1 MRVVHV
7 HGGRL
12 LLEKIEMAGIE
23 GELLE
28 WSDVLVFG
36 PTPNVPRD
44 EWYEVRARALE
55 ELMGPAE
62 AIPYEDRL
70 LAQDCALD
78 LAIGDANA
86 EIVLWFGPELYCQ
99 AILIAL
105 LARLHGRANVA
116 LVSPGDIAGKP
127 RGCSVSYMA
136 EEELRA
142 AFAVRAP
149 VGPAQTAL
157 AKRAWDAWRA
167 PNARAALSE
176 VLAGDASAIPHV
188 GAAIARWLEEPGRS
202 RALIDAAIANGV
214 REFPA
219 IFQAVQAGEARP
231 WMTGELLLDRLA
243 NPDAQR
249 GPTSG

>member
-28 WSDVLVFG
+28 WTDVLVFG
-36 PTPNVPRD
+36 PTPDVPRD
-44 EWYEVRARALE
+44 EWYRVRAKALE
-55 ELMGPAE
+55 EMNGPAE

-78 LAIGDANA
+78 LAAGDPQA
-86 EIVLWFGPELYCQ
+86 EIVLWFGPELFCQ

-105 LARLHGRANVA
+105 LARLHGRANVS
-116 LVSPGDIAGKP
+116 LVSPGDVAGKP
-127 RGCSVSYMA
+127 SGCSISYFT

-142 AFAVRAP
+142 AFAVRTA

-176 VLAGDASAIPHV
+176 VLAGDTSALPHL
-188 GAAIARWLEEPGRS
+188 GAAIARWLEEPAKTH
-202 RALIDAAIANGV
+202 ALIDAALAKGI

-219 IFQAVQAGEARP
+219 LYQAMQAGEARP
-231 WMTGELLLDRLA
+231 WLTGELLLDRLA
-243 NPDAQR
+243 NPDAPR
-249 GPTSG
+249 GPTG